1 MAVAPHHSNPM
12 PFGIIQVSIL
22 QNLVHLGLGLAGL
35 VSAQTMQRAHR
46 YLLHGRGGAYVVSP
60 CTHRGAKRE

>member
-1 MAVAPHHSNPM
+1 M

-22 QNLVHLGLGLAGL
+22 QNLVHLVLGLAGL

-46 YLLHGRGGAYVVSP
+46 YLLHGRGRRICCFRPALIVGQS
-60 CTHRGAKRE
+60 AK